1 MQSIGSILKNQG
13 GVERYR
19 GFAKPNTTPTPDD
32 VFDVFLPVL
41 THAELKVL
49 LYIVRRTFGFK
60 KDADRI
66 SLKQIAEG
74 IVTKQGRR
82 LDSGTGLSRRGTI
95 KAVKGLEAKGLIE
108 VKRLRTED
116 GYNRVNVYSLKF
128 REG

>member
-1 MQSIGSILKNQG
+1 MQSIGSILKNEG

-32 VFDVFLPVL
+32 VFDVFLSAL
-41 THAELKVL
+41 SHAELKVL

-60 KDADRI
+60 KDTDRI